1 MPTHTPSPHRFLAP
15 NPPSTQKTKKPQS
28 GLRNALAIQTTAST
42 KKTQPEPELQL
53 KKLTPAKRFFF
64 APPRHTHEGT
74 KEGRD
79 EPQEDAFAHATPLP
93 KLRRKFERVESIE
106 EPSQSSQSEAQD
118 ELHGE
123 DVMQSIEGGDIQPSH
138 WEGQGVDQED
148 EMLFESVQTSKRRR
162 MSPGTSPTLQ
172 RPSEP
177 STPAPVSNST
187 THRFKVPP
195 PRAPA
200 PFPSIAAVTST
211 PASAPQRPHFIL
223 PALPTSPPK
232 PSRPLPEI
240 FSPSRKNGK
249 YIPNGLAS
257 TVTTWMIET
266 ANTGF
271 AAQDRSGA
279 VSGREMEDGVR
290 LRIRV
295 LSLSRGGGRT
305 RSADEVECY
314 AGGVVFARGDTEA
327 GLYNASRA
335 ENLSGEHTAL
345 RVLLAGQG
353 GARGSGGVLLKTASA
368 IGIRAPMWDVN
379 VGEERW
385 TVAVDWVLL

>member
-1 MPTHTPSPHRFLAP
+1 
-15 NPPSTQKTKKPQS
+15 
-28 GLRNALAIQTTAST
+28 
-42 KKTQPEPELQL
+42 
-53 KKLTPAKRFFF
+53 
-64 APPRHTHEGT
+64 
-74 KEGRD
+74 
-79 EPQEDAFAHATPLP
+79 
-93 KLRRKFERVESIE
+93 
-106 EPSQSSQSEAQD
+106 
-118 ELHGE
+118 
-123 DVMQSIEGGDIQPSH
+123 
-138 WEGQGVDQED
+138 
-148 EMLFESVQTSKRRR
+148 
-162 MSPGTSPTLQ
+162 
-172 RPSEP
+172 
-177 STPAPVSNST
+177 
-187 THRFKVPP
+187 
-195 PRAPA
+195 
-200 PFPSIAAVTST
+200 
-211 PASAPQRPHFIL
+211 
-223 PALPTSPPK
+223 
-232 PSRPLPEI
+232 
-240 FSPSRKNGK
+240 
-249 YIPNGLAS
+249 
-257 TVTTWMIET
+257 MIET